1 MNNRIRAMQ
10 ASSED
15 DRHHG
20 TDAIINHFKSF
31 SQPLKQEGYTHDILK
46 VPFMKEQTLSLE
58 AEKLSKMNL

>member
-46 VPFMKEQTLSLE
+46 VPFMKE
-58 AEKLSKMNL
+58 